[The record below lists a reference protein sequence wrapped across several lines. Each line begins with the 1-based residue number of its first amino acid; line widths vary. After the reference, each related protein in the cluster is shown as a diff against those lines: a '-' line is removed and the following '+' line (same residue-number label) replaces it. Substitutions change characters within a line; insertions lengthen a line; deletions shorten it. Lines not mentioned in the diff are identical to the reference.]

1 MEQITWQTDP
11 WAILRDG
18 LSIGTIAADD
28 KSTELMKSGYALLR
42 TIGLVGCAVTMIVI
56 IIKFSSGNPN
66 SRAEAKSMF
75 SKKVVLIF
83 FIFTAAYFFGYI
95 LGILNNL

>member
-1 MEQITWQTDP
+1 MGQITWQSNP
-11 WAILRDG
+11 WDILKDG
-18 LSIGTIAADD
+18 LSLGAVAAGD
-28 KSTELMKSGYALLR
+28 KSTELVKSIYALLR
-42 TIGLVGCAVTMIVI
+42 TIGLVGCAITMIVI

-75 SKKVVLIF
+75 SKKILLIF
-83 FIFTAAYFFGYI
+83 FIFTATYFFGYI

>member
-1 MEQITWQTDP
+1 MGKVEWSDNPWQI
-11 WAILRDG
+11 LSDG
-18 LSIGTIAADD
+18 LSSMGSVTSD
-28 KSTELMKSGYALLR
+28 KSTEVVKGLYALLR
-42 TIGLVGCAVTMIVI
+42 TVGLIGCAVTMIVI

-75 SKKVVLIF
+75 SKKIILLF
-83 FIFTAAYFFGYI
+83 FIFTAAYFFGYV